1 MTNQITQLL
10 NSFIES
16 ISNGI
21 IQTQK
26 QISESLQEI
35 FGTAPKDSDADDDF
49 FSQDDLDS
57 LLVNEPKTS

>member
-10 NSFIES
+10 TQILDS
-16 ISNGI
+16 ISDGI

-26 QISESLQEI
+26 QISEHLQNI
-35 FGTAPKDSDADDDF
+35 FGTASKASDADDDF

-57 LLVNEPKTS
+57 LLADTKKA